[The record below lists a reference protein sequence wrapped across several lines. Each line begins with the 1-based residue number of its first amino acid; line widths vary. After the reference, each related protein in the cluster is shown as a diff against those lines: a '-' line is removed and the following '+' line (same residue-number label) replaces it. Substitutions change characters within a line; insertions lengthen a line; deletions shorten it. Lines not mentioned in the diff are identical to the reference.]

1 MNNATGN
8 MYDTFLEMILLSG
21 DGGGLRLIII
31 DVSFPKHVAS
41 IYYK

>member
-8 MYDTFLEMILLSG
+8 MYDTFFEMILLSG
-21 DGGGLRLIII
+21 DGGGYRLIII

-41 IYYK
+41 FYYK